1 MSQQTLVGLT
11 PGPRCSE
18 AVQFSTLTT
27 KLFFFLFCVAP
38 SPPPAPGH
46 GGDIPL
52 LPLRLGTHQY
62 RLFPV
67 LCSAPSSEL
76 LPMHLVS
83 AEHEQQKRNGDCPLH
98 IQTVTFPYTLLWLPL
113 TSSVSSSVL
122 SLFCCLWIGER
133 TTPNLLFLRVVAD
146 PLNLRANEI
155 VAGKLYHLIILC
167 PSQVQLTAFLEVRNG
182 VQMKRNMFF
191 IFIFKHHYPP
201 PHPPTP
207 HYSEPSHILRKGRG
221 NH

>member
-1 MSQQTLVGLT
+1 MSQQTLVGLR
-11 PGPRCSE
+11 PGLRCSE

-27 KLFFFLFCVAP
+27 KLFFLSFLC
-38 SPPPAPGH
+38 
-46 GGDIPL
+46 
-52 LPLRLGTHQY
+52 
-62 RLFPV
+62 
-67 LCSAPSSEL
+67 CSQPSSCSQAWRRHFTLAPRGLGPTSTVSFQYYALPPLQSYFLCTLWVLSTNSRRGMDIVHCIYKL
-76 LPMHLVS
+76 LLSPTHS
-83 AEHEQQKRNGDCPLH
+83 SGC
-98 IQTVTFPYTLLWLPL
+98 LWPDRFLAL
-113 TSSVSSSVL
+113 FL

-182 VQMKRNMFF
+182 AQMKRNMFF

-201 PHPPTP
+201 HPPLFRTFTHP
-207 HYSEPSHILRKGRG
+207 QERER
-221 NH
+221 